1 MLAAGCGK
9 KSAATP
15 TPTPAQG
22 PASATNP
29 DPSAPA
35 STTPAQPGYN
45 PPASPPP
52 AIATTADGG
61 PDLKQLNHYYIGWIL
76 QNRQRPKTFEQ
87 FVAASGV
94 QVPPAPTGKKYVID
108 SSGFI
113 NLVNR

>member
-1 MLAAGCGK
+1 MWTAGCGK

-15 TPTPAQG
+15 TPTPAQA
-22 PASATNP
+22 PAPATNP

-35 STTPAQPGYN
+35 PTTPAQPGYN